1 MRILIV
7 SAYFPPFNA
16 IGAIRVG
23 KFAKFL
29 AEAGHDVRVISAEDS
44 NLDQSLNVEIP
55 KEKIIYTDWIDPQT
69 IFLKLFRRKNQSA
82 NFVADRTRSKW
93 ANFVTNWVRALC
105 YWPDRHA
112 FWSYSAMKAGRELC
126 FNWRPDLIYASAW
139 PITSLTI
146 AKWLSTEFKVP
157 WVAELRDLWTGNHYY
172 QMPFWRQ
179 WVDRIWERR
188 LLQSASLLVTVS
200 DPLAATL
207 RKRFQKPVVTVLN
220 GFDPQDFPNQASGA
234 SSEDLIISYT
244 GTIYPG
250 KRDPTPLLQA
260 LSLLGSEARSIK
272 VRFYGR
278 RLEGIRAL
286 SLRYNV
292 EASVEIFPSVPYRES
307 LRLQQASDV
316 LLLLLWDTPEEHGVY
331 TGKLFEYIGA
341 GRPILSI
348 GLDDGVAGAF
358 IKQNMF
364 GVVTSSPDGI
374 AAQLR
379 VWKGQK
385 KEVDGLPQIPIENA
399 APYTRS
405 AQFQKLLPH
414 LITATVSPLNQHVKQ

>member
-1 MRILIV
+1 MKILIV

-16 IGAIRVG
+16 IGAIRVA

-29 AEAGHDVRVISAEDS
+29 AEAGHDVRVISAEDP
-44 NLDQSLNVEIP
+44 NLDQSLEVEIP
-55 KEKIIYTDWIDPQT
+55 QEKIIYTDWIDPQT
-69 IFLKLFRRKNQSA
+69 IFVKLFRRKNQSA
-82 NFVADRTRSKW
+82 NFAANRTSSKL

-112 FWSYSAMKAGRELC
+112 FWSGSAMKAGRELC
-126 FNWRPDLIYASAW
+126 LNWRPDLIYASAW

-146 AKWLSTEFKVP
+146 AKGLSAEFNVP

-172 QMPFWRQ
+172 RMPFWRQ

-188 LLQSASLLVTVS
+188 VLQSASLLVTVS

-207 RKRFQKPVVTVLN
+207 RKQFQKPVVTVLN
-220 GFDPQDFPNQASGA
+220 GFDPQDFPNQASGDA
-234 SSEDLIISYT
+234 SDDLVISYT

-260 LSLLGSEARSIK
+260 LSLLGSEASSIK

-278 RLEGIRAL
+278 RLDGIRAL

-292 EASVEIFPSVPYRES
+292 EALVEIFPSVPYRES

-348 GLDDGVAGAF
+348 GLNHGVAGAL
-358 IKQNMF
+358 INQNMF
-364 GVVTSSPDGI
+364 GAVTSSPDGI
-374 AAQLR
+374 ATQLR
-379 VWKGQK
+379 IWLGQK
-385 KEVDGLPQIPIENA
+385 KEKGRLPQIPLENA
-399 APYTRS
+399 TPYTRN
-405 AQFQKLLPH
+405 AQFQKLLPY
-414 LITATVSPLNQHVKQ
+414 LIAATVSPLNQHIKE